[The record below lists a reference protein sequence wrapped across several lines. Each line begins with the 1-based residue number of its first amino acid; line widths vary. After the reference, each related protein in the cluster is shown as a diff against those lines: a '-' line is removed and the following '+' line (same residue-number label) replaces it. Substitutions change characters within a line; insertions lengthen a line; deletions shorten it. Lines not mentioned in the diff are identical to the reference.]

1 MKWLKWSAVGLS
13 AVLVLAAAVVAWVL
27 NAETGA
33 RWAAGVASNTL
44 GEKLAIGAVEGTIAG
59 PLTITDLRY
68 RDPAV
73 GVDVAAK
80 RIAVDMALAELLRAV
95 VRVKSAELNGV
106 DVRLQ
111 EPSQSQ
117 PPPEDSQPFT
127 LKPPID
133 VVIDQLSVNG
143 AAIRRD
149 AEMLLELTTA
159 AFAGHWTHAD
169 LEIQRLDVRSP
180 QGQVYFA
187 GYVAQRDLYA
197 GGGNGRFRWSVGGK
211 TYAGSVHT
219 SAQGKEVN
227 LAVKLAR
234 PLRGQLDAF
243 LEQSEGTPWR
253 FKLTAPRFD
262 PREELL
268 PDSSLQSLGALL
280 QGEGT
285 LAAGTISGRVLLNE
299 ETLHVDA
306 LRFARREQKVS
317 LESVLHIGETAGEFR
332 ANGAVQLER
341 EPWIANVHARW
352 RDLVL
357 PPEWVAQEL
366 HTHGDLDLQGN
377 PQTFTARGAISL
389 GPPNR
394 VADIALDI
402 RGTPETVDIAQFD
415 IVQQRGRLNA
425 AGKVHLQPS
434 LAWDV
439 TAQSQGFDPG
449 AFAVSWPGAL
459 SFDLASEG
467 RVTSEGPAA
476 TIQLKDLRGEL
487 RGRKLAGSA
496 DLALTP
502 PLIVA
507 GALSLQSGKS
517 EVRLRG
523 EQGEKLDA
531 TLSFNIAS
539 LNDLLPEF
547 GGELRGRFELAGR
560 WPELSI
566 DGEAHGRS
574 LNAGALRIDALQ
586 LNADIDEPL
595 NPRGAVRLD
604 LTGLA
609 AAGLEFETV
618 AARASGAPDRHELT
632 LHTTG
637 APLALNL
644 GVQGG
649 RTAEGWSGS
658 VQQLKIDVQDAA
670 QLALREPARIVVAK
684 NTIDVS
690 KACLADGEIELCARG
705 NTQADGALR
714 ASYSL
719 AGVPLA
725 LANVFAPADLPLKFA
740 GVIEGRGDIRRTAAG
755 ELFGEAEIR
764 SPSGRVSR
772 VLADA
777 AADDAP
783 AELQTLLS
791 YSDFNI
797 AAKLSGPHARAS
809 LHTRLDENGR
819 LDGEATLQGLGAAET
834 GIAGR
839 VALSIP
845 DLAPLAVFA
854 PQLANVHGRAD
865 AQARVAGTLQAPEIS
880 GEVNAS
886 ELAADIPAVGLHLKD
901 GRLQARPAA
910 GGAFDISGGV
920 SSGEGRVEFAGAAS
934 PTGAIELKITGD
946 RFLAADIPGA
956 HVIVTPALTF
966 ERAEQLSLKGSV
978 TIPEAD
984 VDLQKLPR
992 GDRARKPS
1000 SDVVVVD
1007 ATTQKE
1013 EVAKA
1018 PLSADVTV
1026 ILGEKVNLTGFGLV
1040 AKVDGRLAVRES
1052 PGEPTTGSGEVRVG
1066 GTYKAFGQDLTIRQ
1080 GQLLYAGTPLDNP
1093 RLSIEAIREL
1103 EEVTAG
1109 LRVRG
1114 SAQSPELTV
1123 FSDPPMGEANA
1134 LSYLVAGKPLD
1145 EIGEGEGEGDAM
1157 QAATR
1162 SLGTAAGGL
1171 LAKNIGRRLGVDEL
1185 AVKDNELIGGA
1196 ALTVGEYLSPRLYL
1210 SYGVGLFE
1218 PGDVVTL
1225 RYKLSKELAAKAES
1239 GPEDTRA
1246 GIEYRIEK

>member
-1 MKWLKWSAVGLS
+1 
-13 AVLVLAAAVVAWVL
+13 
-27 NAETGA
+27 
-33 RWAAGVASNTL
+33 
-44 GEKLAIGAVEGTIAG
+44 
-59 PLTITDLRY
+59 
-68 RDPAV
+68 
-73 GVDVAAK
+73 
-80 RIAVDMALAELLRAV
+80 
-95 VRVKSAELNGV
+95 
-106 DVRLQ
+106 
-111 EPSQSQ
+111 
-117 PPPEDSQPFT
+117 
-127 LKPPID
+127 
-133 VVIDQLSVNG
+133 
-143 AAIRRD
+143 
-149 AEMLLELTTA
+149 
-159 AFAGHWTHAD
+159 
-169 LEIQRLDVRSP
+169 
-180 QGQVYFA
+180 
-187 GYVAQRDLYA
+187 
-197 GGGNGRFRWSVGGK
+197 
-211 TYAGSVHT
+211 
-219 SAQGKEVN
+219 
-227 LAVKLAR
+227 
-234 PLRGQLDAF
+234 
-243 LEQSEGTPWR
+243 
-253 FKLTAPRFD
+253 
-262 PREELL
+262 
-268 PDSSLQSLGALL
+268 LL

-285 LAAGTISGRVLLNE
+285 LAAGAISGRVLINE
-299 ETLHVDA
+299 ETLYVDA
-306 LRFARREQKVS
+306 LRFARRDQKVS
-317 LESVLHIGETAGEFR
+317 LESVLHIGETTGEFR
-332 ANGAVQLER
+332 ANGAVELGR
-341 EPWIANVHARW
+341 EPWIATVQARW
-352 RDLVL
+352 RDVVL

-377 PQTFTARGAISL
+377 PETFTAKGAVSL

-394 VADIALDI
+394 VADIALDV

-415 IVQQRGRLNA
+415 IVQRRGRLNA
-425 AGKVHLQPS
+425 AGKVHLQPT

-439 TAQSQGFDPG
+439 TAQSQSFDPG

-459 SFDLASEG
+459 SFGLASEG
-467 RVTSEGPAA
+467 RMTSEGPTA
-476 TIQLKDLRGEL
+476 TLQLKDLTGEL
-487 RGRKLAGSA
+487 RGRKLSGLA

-507 GALSLQSGKS
+507 GALSLQSGESDVK
-517 EVRLRG
+517 VRG
-523 EQGEKLDA
+523 KHGDKLDA
-531 TLSFNIAS
+531 IVSFNIAS
-539 LNDLLPEF
+539 LNDVLPDASGQLTGQF
-547 GGELRGRFELAGR
+547 KLAGR
-560 WPELSI
+560 WPKLSI

-574 LNAGALRIDALQ
+574 LDAGALRIDGLK
-586 LNADIDEPL
+586 LNADVDEPL
-595 NPRGAVRLD
+595 SPRGSVRLD
-604 LTGLA
+604 LTRLA

-618 AARASGAPDRHELT
+618 AARLSGAPEEHELT
-632 LHTTG
+632 LRTTG

-644 GVQGG
+644 DVQGG
-649 RTAEGWSGS
+649 RTADGWSGS
-658 VQQLKIDVQDAA
+658 VQQLKIDVKDAA

-684 NTIDVS
+684 NAIDVS
-690 KACLADGEIELCARG
+690 QACLADGEIELCARG
-705 NTQADGALR
+705 NTRADGALQ

-725 LANVFAPADLPLKFA
+725 LANVLAPADLPLNFA
-740 GVIEGRGDIRRTAAG
+740 GVIEGRGEIRRTAAG
-755 ELFGEAEIR
+755 ELFGDARIR

-777 AADDAP
+777 AAGDAP

-797 AAKLSGPHARAS
+797 AANLSGPDARAS
-809 LHTRLDENGR
+809 LHTRLDENGL

-834 GIAGR
+834 RIAGR
-839 VALSIP
+839 LALNIP

-854 PQLANVHGRAD
+854 PQLANVHGRAE

-880 GEVNAS
+880 GELNAS

-910 GGAFDISGGV
+910 AGAFDISGGV
-920 SSGEGRVEFAGAAS
+920 SSGKGRVEFAGVAS
-934 PTGAIELKITGD
+934 PAGAVELKISGD

-956 HVIVTPALTF
+956 RVIVAPALTF
-966 ERAEQLSLKGSV
+966 ARAEEQLTLKGSV

-1000 SDVVVVD
+1000 SDVVVID
-1007 ATTQKE
+1007 AATQKE

-1018 PLSADVTV
+1018 PLSADVAV

-1052 PGEPTTGSGEVRVG
+1052 PGEPTTGSGEVRVS
-1066 GTYKAFGQDLTIRQ
+1066 GTYKAFGQDLTIKQ

-1093 RLSIEAIREL
+1093 RLNIEAIRAL

-1123 FSDPPMGEANA
+1123 FSDPAMGEANA

-1145 EIGEGEGEGDAM
+1145 DIGEGEGDGDAM

-1171 LAKNIGRRLGVDEL
+1171 LAKNIGRRLGVDEF
-1185 AVKDNELIGGA
+1185 AVKDNEMIGGA

-1225 RYKLSKELAAKAES
+1225 RYKLTKELAAKAES